1 MTQILLIERAHSEMT
16 DWRRDIHAHPE
27 LGFQENRTAALV
39 AQRLESFGCEVHRGI
54 GRTGVVGVLRS
65 GSSAGA
71 IGLRADMDALPIS
84 EANAFGHRSQ
94 HSGRMHACGH
104 DGHTTMLLGAAKYLA
119 ATRNFDGT
127 VHFIFQPAEEG
138 LGGAKA
144 MIADGLFKRFP
155 CDSIFGMHNR
165 PKLAVGKFAVRSGPM
180 MAGGAFFD
188 IDITGVGA
196 HGARPESSVD
206 PVMVAV
212 QIASALQTIVSRNV
226 RPVDTAVLSIT
237 QIHAGDAYNVIPQ
250 TARLSGTARAFS
262 NNVMALIESN
272 LRRTVKGVAEALGAT
287 ATVDYRANF
296 APTINN
302 PEEAEFAAAICSEL
316 VGQGNVV
323 RDPPLIMAS
332 EDFSFMLNEVPGC
345 FINIGN
351 GDVEGSCEVH
361 NPSYDFN
368 DAALPLGASFFALL
382 VERRLAIS

>member
-1 MTQILLIERAHSEMT
+1 
-16 DWRRDIHAHPE
+16 
-27 LGFQENRTAALV
+27 
-39 AQRLESFGCEVHRGI
+39 
-54 GRTGVVGVLRS
+54 
-65 GSSAGA
+65 
-71 IGLRADMDALPIS
+71 
-84 EANAFGHRSQ
+84 
-94 HSGRMHACGH
+94 
-104 DGHTTMLLGAAKYLA
+104 
-119 ATRNFDGT
+119 
-127 VHFIFQPAEEG
+127 
-138 LGGAKA
+138 
-144 MIADGLFKRFP
+144 
-155 CDSIFGMHNR
+155 
-165 PKLAVGKFAVRSGPM
+165 M

-226 RPVDTAVLSIT
+226 RPLDTAVLSIT

-262 NNVMALIESN
+262 DHVMALIESN
-272 LRRTVKGVAEALGAT
+272 LRRTVKGVAEALGA
-287 ATVDYRANF
+287 AASVDYRANF

-302 PEEAEFAAAICSEL
+302 PDEAEFAAAICSEL

-368 DAALPLGASFFALL
+368 DAALPLGASFFARL
-382 VERRLAIS
+382 VERRLAQA